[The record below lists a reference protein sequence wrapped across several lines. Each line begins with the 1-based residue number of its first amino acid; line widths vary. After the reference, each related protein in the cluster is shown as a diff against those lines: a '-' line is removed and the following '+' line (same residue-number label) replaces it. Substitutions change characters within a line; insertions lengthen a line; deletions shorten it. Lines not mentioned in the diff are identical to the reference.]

1 MNSRLQFAA
10 ELTKRGIAV
19 FPCLASKAPATKNGF
34 KDATTDEAQVRDW
47 FTNTN
52 YLVGV
57 PTGHRNRLLVL
68 DIDPA
73 GKNWLSTHLSRLDCQ
88 RMHSTPR
95 GKHFIFTWPQGF
107 SGDSNTVGRISNG
120 VDTRGEGGYVIW
132 WPASGGQFIGS
143 LENLTVPPAWLLNA
157 LSKLDPNDTKKTANG
172 EPLILKAGSRN
183 SGLTSLAGGLRRAGL
198 DEGQLV
204 AQLQIFNSQWCR
216 PPLSHREIKSI
227 AQSISR
233 YKPDAPIT
241 ADLSKPISSLDWIK
255 EFEMT
260 EDEVAAIQDPQWII
274 PNLVP
279 QAHLVTIAA
288 PPGAGKTTIVFHL
301 CKSLADK
308 LQVVYV
314 HADTNPSDAK
324 DYFYQA
330 KQAGIRYL
338 TPDMKIGLSMSD
350 VVERLEGL
358 AKGDMDL
365 NGQVWIFDTLKKM
378 VDVIQ
383 KKSLKDFL
391 QTMRKLSSRG
401 MTIVLLAHTNK
412 HKDQEG
418 QTLFEG
424 TGDLKSDS
432 DELIYLEAK
441 SEEDGTLL
449 VSTRLDKVRADIEP
463 ISFSIDKDRNVF
475 QMGDFVDIQKQI
487 SDESQRQ
494 TDQPVID
501 LITEAI
507 NNSHTKQFEILD
519 YCRGKRGFGEHK
531 VRSVLKRYSHPK
543 PEQLWRSE
551 KLANN
556 NTWRYQLVRNEFDTS
571 SQTLPLLDEKPSG
584 LS

>member
-1 MNSRLQFAA
+1 MNSNLKFAR
-10 ELTKRGIAV
+10 ELIKRGIAV
-19 FPCLASKAPATKNGF
+19 FPCLTSKAPATKNGF
-34 KDATTDEAQVRDW
+34 KDATTEEDQIRVW
-47 FTNTN
+47 FSNKK

-57 PTGHRNRLLVL
+57 PTGPGTGLFVL
-68 DIDPA
+68 DIDPK
-73 GKNWLSTHLSRLDCQ
+73 GKDWLEGNVSNLNCERKHL
-88 RMHSTPR
+88 TPR
-95 GKHFIFTWPQGF
+95 GKHFIYSWPQNF
-107 SGDSNTVGRISNG
+107 FGDSNTAGRIAEG
-120 VDTRGEGGYVIW
+120 VDTRGSGGYAIW
-132 WPASGGQFIGS
+132 WPANGHGFSGS
-143 LENLTVPPAWLLNA
+143 LETLTPPPPWLLTA
-157 LSKLDPNDTKKTANG
+157 LAKPVLKGTQDRAKDS
-172 EPLILKAGSRN
+172 PLILQAGGRN
-183 SGLTSLAGGLRRAGL
+183 NGLTRLAGGLRRAGL
-198 DEGQLV
+198 DENQLF
-204 AQLQIFNSQWCR
+204 AQLHTFNSQSCD
-216 PPLSHREIKSI
+216 PPLQANEIRSI
-227 AQSISR
+227 TRSVCR
-233 YKPDAPIT
+233 YRPEEPIKT
-241 ADLSKPISSLDWIK
+241 DSTQPNSSLNWIK

-441 SEEDGTLL
+441 DEGDGTLL

-463 ISFSIDKDRNVF
+463 ISFSIDKERNVL
-475 QMGDFVDIQKQI
+475 QMGDFVDVQKQM
-487 SDESQRQ
+487 SAESQRK

-501 LITEAI
+501 LIIEAI
-507 NNSHTKQFEILD
+507 NASHTKQFEILG
-519 YCRGKRGFGEHK
+519 YCQEMAGFGEHK
-531 VRSVLKRYSHPK
+531 VRSVLKRYSNPK
-543 PEQLWRSE
+543 PGQLWRSE